1 MEESGATLRT
11 FRGVVRRGSAHC
23 LEAALAAAM
32 VLEQHGYPPLVLS
45 FESVDL
51 LDHVIFVYRHAGRW
65 GAVARSRDP
74 GLHGRKAVFRTPRAL
89 ALSYFDAYI
98 DLTGRITR
106 YGVADLRALG
116 GYDWRLR
123 ETNAWK
129 VERLLQDLPHRTIA
143 SLDAR
148 VDRLRRRY
156 RAFRNTHAHKP
167 WKFYRGRE
175 HWTEL
180 PAEFRCRG

>member
-1 MEESGATLRT
+1 MSIESA
-11 FRGVVRRGSAHC
+11 
-23 LEAALAAAM
+23 
-32 VLEQHGYPPLVLS
+32 
-45 FESVDL
+45 DL
-51 LDHVIFVYRHAGRW
+51 LDHVIFVYRRAGRW

-98 DLTGRITR
+98 DLTGRITG

-116 GYDWRLR
+116 QYDWRLS
-123 ETNAWK
+123 ETNAWA
-129 VERLLQDLPHRTIA
+129 VERMLQDLPHRAIR
-143 SLDAR
+143 SSDAR

-156 RAFRNTHAHKP
+156 RDFRATHNHKP

-175 HWTEL
+175 RWTEL
-180 PAEFRCRG
+180 PLGFRGEG